1 MPFDPTSLFMIVILV
16 LMIGMMWWQSKKAK
30 KQQAKVNDFRE
41 SLVPGKEVATYSG
54 LLGKVADVDLEKEQV
69 VIDSEG
75 TLSRWR
81 IQAITEP
88 PIVPAYI
95 HDDEVDEYGNRLED
109 QADQQTDAADASNS
123 TATVEAGAEAQTPI
137 ESAAEPVNASEG
149 DNATQQAK

>member
-41 SLVPGKEVATYSG
+41 SLQPGTEVATYSG
-54 LLGKVADVDLEKEQV
+54 LLGKIVSVDTEKEQA

-75 TLSRWR
+75 SLSRWR
-81 IQAITEP
+81 LQALTEP
-88 PIVPAYI
+88 PIVPAYV

-109 QADQQTDAADASNS
+109 KAQETVADDDQAQKPIDEAAEQGDEPANKASEEQNG
-123 TATVEAGAEAQTPI
+123 TPAQT
-137 ESAAEPVNASEG
+137 
-149 DNATQQAK
+149 K